1 MWQKVDMDPIVIIL
15 LLIIL
20 MFRLGGKGRAYREEK
35 RIANYNKRQATIRQ
49 AKLQGL
55 ALTPEQIEQQ
65 KKDKLEAQYR
75 KQLEKEGYNEE
86 LITTIL
92 PTLMNDK

>member
-1 MWQKVDMDPIVIIL
+1 MAL
-15 LLIIL
+15 LCVCLVFIL
-20 MFRLGGKGRAYREEK
+20 MLRLGAKGRAYREEK
-35 RIANYNKRQATIRQ
+35 RIANYNKRQAAIRQ

-55 ALTPEQIEQQ
+55 ILTPEQIRQQ
-65 KKDKLEAQYR
+65 KRDKLEEQYR

-92 PTLMNDK
+92 PTLMNDGK